1 MKLLVPFITNITNIA
16 AEGQKFPVLGSNMHE
31 TLSKSLEYGKPLTG
45 KDLHMS
51 LESTQH

>member
-1 MKLLVPFITNITNIA
+1 MELLVPLITNIA
-16 AEGQKFPVLGSNMHE
+16 AGSQKFSVLVSDIHE

-51 LESTQH
+51 